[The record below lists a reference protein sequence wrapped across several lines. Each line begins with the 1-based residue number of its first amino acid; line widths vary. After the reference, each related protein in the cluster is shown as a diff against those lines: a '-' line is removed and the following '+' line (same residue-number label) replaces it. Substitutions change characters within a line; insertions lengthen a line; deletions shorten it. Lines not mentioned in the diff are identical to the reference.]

1 MKMTN
6 EEYRRY
12 AERRAPRSQTR
23 GDLLR
28 AFVYGGAI
36 CCVGQFFLE
45 LYGSFGLDAET
56 AGTACSITMIF
67 FGAALTAAGVYD
79 DIAKR
84 AGAGTLVPITGF
96 ANSVAA
102 PALEFKTEGFIA
114 GTAAKMF
121 IIAGPVIVYG
131 ASAGVVYGLIL
142 LLFKAA

>member
-6 EEYRRY
+6 EEYKRY
-12 AERRAPRSQTR
+12 AEKRAPRSQTR

-36 CCVGQFFLE
+36 CCLGQFFLE

-79 DIAKR
+79 ELAKR

-102 PALEFKTEGFIA
+102 PALEFKTEGFIT

-121 IIAGPVIVYG
+121 VIAGPVIVYG
-131 ASAGVVYGLIL
+131 ASAGVVYGLLL
-142 LLFKAA
+142 LLFRAV

>member
-12 AERRAPRSQTR
+12 AERRAPRSQM
-23 GDLLR
+23 GGNMLR
-28 AFVYGGAI
+28 AFLYGGAI
-36 CCVGQFFLE
+36 CCIGQAFLN
-45 LYGSFGLDAET
+45 LYTALGLDAET
-56 AGTACSITMIF
+56 AGTACSITLIF
-67 FGAALTAAGVYD
+67 LGAALTAAGVYD

-102 PALEFKTEGFIA
+102 PALEFKTEGFIT

-121 IIAGPVIVYG
+121 VIAGPVLVYG
-131 ASAGVVYGLIL
+131 VSASVVYGVL
-142 LLFKAA
+142 LVLFG